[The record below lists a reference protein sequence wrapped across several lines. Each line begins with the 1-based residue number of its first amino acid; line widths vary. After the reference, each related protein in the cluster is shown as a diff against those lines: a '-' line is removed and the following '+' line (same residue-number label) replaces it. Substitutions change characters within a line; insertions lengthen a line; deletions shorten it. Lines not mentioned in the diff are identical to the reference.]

1 MGIQTEVYCRN
12 DIIAL
17 TFYSST
23 SVSVFSIQRFIAEMT
38 VLHYSFTAQHQYLY
52 SLYFTLFIS
61 FGTDKENLVNNQSS

>member
-38 VLHYSFTAQHQYLY
+38 VLH
-52 SLYFTLFIS
+52 
-61 FGTDKENLVNNQSS
+61 

>member
-38 VLHYSFTAQHQYLY
+38 VLHLHFTAQHQYLY

-61 FGTDKENLVNNQSS
+61 FGTDKENSVNNQSS